1 MQGQLASAQSKTIE
15 VTDSRPVA
23 KAVEML
29 EEIYGLSITYEDPI
43 TIHESQLQDV
53 TEQVQR
59 IPDPSHRVIVQ
70 KDVSISFAYRPIS
83 SQSIAEDKTDQ
94 SQANTGMIVSDALS
108 SVFAGYA
115 NAGGPVTFNVN
126 EENGV
131 FHVIPTNYLNKDGKI
146 EQSTPILDTKITIDP
161 KSRTRVQLL
170 VEICGLLSKAT
181 GISIG
186 YAQFPYKEGSI
197 QAQAITTISGSNV
210 TARSL
215 LIQLMTEMDIQ
226 FNDKNSR
233 NQWSTSWQLYYGP
246 GWGYVLNFH
255 HVVQKGK

>member
-1 MQGQLASAQSKTIE
+1 MSRLNTTANTVILILSCFMQGQLASAQSKTIE

-170 VEICGLLSKAT
+170 VEMWAVIQGNGNQYWLCAVSLQGRFNSSASDNDYFRLQCNSTLAFDPVND
-181 GISIG
+181 GNG
-186 YAQFPYKEGSI
+186 Y
-197 QAQAITTISGSNV
+197 TV
-210 TARSL
+210 
-215 LIQLMTEMDIQ
+215 
-226 FNDKNSR
+226 
-233 NQWSTSWQLYYGP
+233 
-246 GWGYVLNFH
+246 
-255 HVVQKGK
+255 